1 MALFDLY
8 GWYTEDIKW
17 QSRVASTLPTKIPKK
32 KTVGANYP
40 NWSGHVWVDL
50 PYEVPPAEVVEET
63 TVQSVDPVLKP
74 QQKITTLAFLN
85 RFADA
90 EAIALDLASIG
101 ATQDAA
107 AIRRYVSKVNA
118 ATFIDLQDQQTRN
131 GILALISAGLLTQA
145 RATEILDTLPTAA
158 EKY

>member
-74 QQKITTLAFLN
+74 QQKITKLAFLN
-85 RFADA
+85 RFTDA

-118 ATFIDLQDQQTRN
+118 ANFIDLQDQQTRN
-131 GILALISAGLLTQA
+131 GILSLISAGLLTQA